1 MRNPDNDWQVMD
13 PLGRMISFNFCT
25 YAKTQPGGCEKETF
39 AYMKYK
45 EKCATLTSNE
55 PKAEADSF
63 I

>member
-1 MRNPDNDWQVMD
+1 MD